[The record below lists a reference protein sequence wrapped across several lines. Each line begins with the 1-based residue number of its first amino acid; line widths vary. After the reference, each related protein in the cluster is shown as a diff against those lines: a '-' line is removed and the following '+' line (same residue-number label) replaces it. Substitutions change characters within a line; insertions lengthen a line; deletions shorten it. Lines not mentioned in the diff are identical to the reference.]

1 MSVRRLYDASL
12 MGALALLVL
21 LCMVDLAIC
30 SSNFTDQLALLSFK
44 SSIKNDPN
52 NVLSNWT
59 KETNFCGW
67 PGVLCSR
74 RRQRVTGLLLGDM
87 GLEGTISPHVGN
99 LSFLQLLDLS
109 NNSFYGHLTDE
120 IGHLRHLKTLYL
132 FLNMLEGNI
141 PLGLHHCQRL
151 EVISLAGNKFRGRIP
166 KELSTLPS
174 LSELALGQN
183 ELIGTIPPSFGNIS
197 SLQGFGLEEN
207 QIYGNFPTE
216 LAQLPNLN
224 LIYLALNYL
233 IGPIPPAIFNKSS
246 MVQIDLNGNAFS
258 GNIPTNNGLF
268 LPNLEV
274 LLLDHNQLTG
284 NIPSSLSNS
293 SNLTML
299 TLAVNLF
306 AGTVP
311 KHLGN
316 LKHLEVLHLFKNQ
329 LTNEPGSIELSFLT
343 DLTNCTSLVHL
354 LVGGNKLSGTLPNS
368 IGNFSNT
375 LQELDVSESQLIG
388 TIPKEIG
395 SLRNVN
401 VLGLANSNLNGNIP
415 STLGEIESLQRLYL
429 GGNNFHG
436 SIPNEICLLS
446 NLGELYADEN
456 KLSGSI
462 PSCIENL
469 KGLQVMKLSH
479 NKLTFIPSSL
489 WKIETLRDL
498 NLSFNSLGGSL
509 DPNIRPSKVL
519 EIVDL
524 SWNQISGSIPRVI
537 GSFQSLT
544 SLNLSRNSFS
554 GPIPNTMGNLITLDY
569 LDLSHNNLSGQIPK
583 SLEALSHIQY
593 MNFSC
598 NKLAGEI
605 PNEGPFMNL
614 TSQSFMENEALCG
627 NPILKVP
634 PCASNS
640 SKKSMI
646 KINLR
651 YILPVIAMMLIF
663 SIGVYIVKRNHG
675 NNVQSQNL
683 IDLYAT
689 TEHRTISYLEL
700 RRATNDLCEANLLG
714 VGSYGSVYKGVLS
727 DGTIVAVKVF
737 NLQLEGAFRSFD
749 VECKVLRTTRH
760 RNLVGVLTACSNPE
774 FRALVLQYMSNGS
787 LEMWLYSHNSFL
799 NLLQRIGIMID
810 VALALEYLHYGQLEP
825 VVHCDLK
832 PSNVLLDEDM
842 VAHVADFGI
851 AKILAENKTAIQTKT
866 LGTIGYIAPEY
877 GSDGRVSTYGDIY
890 SYGVMLLETF
900 TRKKPTDEMF
910 SAEINLRQW
919 VSASLPNKIMEIVDG
934 GLLRMQNDSDMVT
947 SKSILLAILELGLE
961 CTSDIPVER
970 SDIKKVLVKLNKFRK
985 QLLHMDKHSNGKRH

>member
-1 MSVRRLYDASL
+1 MSVRRLYNASL
-12 MGALALLVL
+12 MGALALLVH

-30 SSNFTDQLALLSFK
+30 SSNFTDQLALLNFK
-44 SSIKNDPN
+44 SSIKNYPN

-59 KETNFCGW
+59 KE
-67 PGVLCSR
+67 
-74 RRQRVTGLLLGDM
+74 
-87 GLEGTISPHVGN
+87 I
-99 LSFLQLLDLS
+99 LDIS

-120 IGHLRHLKTLYL
+120 IGHLRRLKTLYL
-132 FLNMLEGNI
+132 FLNMLEGKI
-141 PLGLHHCQRL
+141 PLSLHHCQRL
-151 EVISLAGNKFRGRIP
+151 EVISLAV
-166 KELSTLPS
+166 S
-174 LSELALGQN
+174 LLCGQN

-197 SLQGFGLEEN
+197 SLEGFGLDVN
-207 QIYGNFPTE
+207 HIYGNVPTK
-216 LAQLPNLN
+216 LAQLPNLKV
-224 LIYLALNYL
+224 IDLAFNYL
-233 IGPIPPAIFNKSS
+233 TGPIPPAIFKKSS
-246 MVQIDLNGNAFS
+246 MVQVVLTSNAFS
-258 GNIPTNNGLF
+258 GNLPTNNGIF

-274 LLLDHNQLTG
+274 LHLDANQLTG
-284 NIPSSLSNS
+284 NIPSSRCNS
-293 SNLTML
+293 SKLTKL
-299 TLAVNLF
+299 ILAANLF
-306 AGTVP
+306 TGPVP
-311 KHLGN
+311 KHLGD
-316 LKHLEVLHLFKNQ
+316 LKHLELLHLSQNQ

-343 DLTNCTSLVHL
+343 DLTNCTSLVE
-354 LVGGNKLSGTLPNS
+354 LVVGQNKLSGILPNS
-368 IGNFSNT
+368 IGNLSNS
-375 LQELDVSESQLIG
+375 LEILSVSRNPLIG

-395 SLRNVN
+395 SLRNVT
-401 VLGLANSNLNGNIP
+401 VLALAGNNLDGNIP
-415 STLGEIESLQRLYL
+415 STLGDIKSLQRLYL

-436 SIPNEICLLS
+436 SIPNEICLLT
-446 NLGELYADEN
+446 NLGELYAEEN

-469 KGLQVMKLSH
+469 RGLQVMKLSH

-489 WKIETLRDL
+489 WNLETLRDL
-498 NLSFNSLGGSL
+498 NLLFNSLGGSQ

-569 LDLSHNNLSGQIPK
+569 LDFSHNNLSGQIPK

-598 NKLAGEI
+598 NKLAREI

-614 TSQSFMENEALCG
+614 TSRSFMENEALCG
-627 NPILKVP
+627 YPILKVP

-651 YILPVIAMMLIF
+651 YILPIVALMLIF

-675 NNVQSQNL
+675 NNVQSENL

-689 TEHRTISYLEL
+689 TKHRMISYLEL
-700 RRATNDLCEANLLG
+700 RRATDDFCEANLLG
-714 VGSYGSVYKGVLS
+714 VGSYGSVYRGILS
-727 DGTIVAVKVF
+727 DGTIVAVKVL

-760 RNLVGVLTACSNPE
+760 RKLVGVITACSNLE
-774 FRALVLQYMSNGS
+774 LRALVLQYVSNGS
-787 LEMWLYSHNSFL
+787 LEMWLYSHNSCL

-825 VVHCDLK
+825 VVHYDLK

-842 VAHVADFGI
+842 VAHVARHCKNF
-851 AKILAENKTAIQTKT
+851 K
-866 LGTIGYIAPEY
+866 Y
-877 GSDGRVSTYGDIY
+877 GSEGRVTTNGDIY

-900 TRKKPTDEMF
+900 TRKKPTDKMF
-910 SAEINLRQW
+910 SAEINLRQ
-919 VSASLPNKIMEIVDG
+919 
-934 GLLRMQNDSDMVT
+934 
-947 SKSILLAILELGLE
+947 
-961 CTSDIPVER
+961 
-970 SDIKKVLVKLNKFRK
+970 
-985 QLLHMDKHSNGKRH
+985 

>member
-1 MSVRRLYDASL
+1 MSVRRVYNASL
-12 MGALALLVL
+12 MGALALLVH
-21 LCMVDLAIC
+21 LCMVHLAIC
-30 SSNFTDQLALLSFK
+30 SSNFTDQLALLCFK

-67 PGVLCSR
+67 TGVLCSR
-74 RRQRVTGLLLGDM
+74 RRQRVTSLHLHSM

-99 LSFLQLLDLS
+99 LSFLQLLNLG

-132 FLNMLEGNI
+132 FGNMLEGNI

-151 EVISLAGNKFRGRIP
+151 EMISLAFNKFSGRIP

-174 LSELALGQN
+174 LSFLALGHN
-183 ELIGTIPPSFGNIS
+183 DLIGTIPPSFGNIS
-197 SLQGFGLEEN
+197 SFEAFGLEAN
-207 QIYGNFPTE
+207 HIYGNIPTE
-216 LAQLPNLN
+216 FAQLPNLN
-224 LIYLALNYL
+224 IIDLEFNYL
-233 IGPIPPAIFNKSS
+233 TGPIPPAIFNKPS
-246 MVQIDLNGNAFS
+246 MVEIVLTSNAFS
-258 GNIPTNNGLF
+258 GNLPTNNGIF
-268 LPNLEV
+268 LPNIEF

-284 NIPSSLSNS
+284 NFPSSLFNS
-293 SNLTML
+293 SKLTML
-299 TLAVNLF
+299 LLAANLF
-306 AGTVP
+306 TGPVP

-316 LKHLEVLHLFKNQ
+316 LKHLERLHLSGNQ

-343 DLTNCTSLVHL
+343 DLTNCTSLVVLGVDH
-354 LVGGNKLSGTLPNS
+354 NKLRGTLPNS
-368 IGNFSNT
+368 IGNLSNS
-375 LQELDVSESQLIG
+375 LEILSAAASQLIG

-395 SLRNVN
+395 SLRNLT
-401 VLGLANSNLNGNIP
+401 VLSLANNNLNGNIP
-415 STLGEIESLQRLYL
+415 STLGEIKSLQRLYL
-429 GGNNFHG
+429 GNNKFHG

-446 NLGELYADEN
+446 NLGELYAELN

-469 KGLQVMKLSH
+469 GGLQVMYLTH

-489 WKIETLRDL
+489 WNLETLRYL

-509 DPNIRPSKVL
+509 DPNIRPSRAL

-544 SLNLSRNSFS
+544 SLNLSRNSFL
-554 GPIPNTMGNLITLDY
+554 GPIPNTMGNLITLDF

-614 TSQSFMENEALCG
+614 TSWSFMENEALCG
-627 NPILKVP
+627 NPILKVS
-634 PCASNS
+634 PCARNS

-646 KINLR
+646 KVNLR
-651 YILPVIAMMLIF
+651 YILPVIALMLIF

-683 IDLYAT
+683 KDLHAT
-689 TEHRTISYLEL
+689 TEHRMTSYLEL
-700 RRATNDLCEANLLG
+700 RRATNDFCEANLLG

-727 DGTIVAVKVF
+727 DGTIVAVKVL

-749 VECKVLRTTRH
+749 VECKVLRATRH
-760 RNLVGVLTACSNPE
+760 RNLVGVITTCSNPE
-774 FRALVLQYMSNGS
+774 LRALVLQYMSNGS
-787 LEMWLYSHNSFL
+787 LEMWLYSHNSCL

-832 PSNVLLDEDM
+832 SSNVLLDEDM

-851 AKILAENKTAIQTKT
+851 AKILAENKTAIQTWT

-877 GSDGRVSTYGDIY
+877 GSEGRVSTNGDIY

-910 SAEINLRQW
+910 SVEINLRQW

-934 GLLRMQNDSDMVT
+934 GLLRMENGSDMVT
-947 SKSILLAILELGLE
+947 SQSILLAILELGLQ
-961 CTSDIPVER
+961 CTSDIPMER
-970 SDIKKVLVKLNKFRK
+970 SDIKNVLVKLNKIRK
-985 QLLHMDKHSNGKRH
+985 QLLHIQSI

>member
-1 MSVRRLYDASL
+1 MSVRWLYNASL
-12 MGALALLVL
+12 MGALALLVH

-52 NVLSNWT
+52 NVTSNWT

-67 PGVLCSR
+67 AGVICSR
-74 RRQRVTGLLLGDM
+74 RRQRVTSLHLRNM

-99 LSFLQLLDLS
+99 LSFLQLLDLG

-120 IGHLRHLKTLYL
+120 IGHLHRLKTLYL

-151 EVISLAGNKFRGRIP
+151 EVISLAHNKFSGRIP

-174 LSELALGQN
+174 LSFLALG
-183 ELIGTIPPSFGNIS
+183 F
-197 SLQGFGLEEN
+197 
-207 QIYGNFPTE
+207 
-216 LAQLPNLN
+216 
-224 LIYLALNYL
+224 NYL
-233 IGPIPPAIFNKSS
+233 TGPIPPAIFNKSS
-246 MVQIDLNGNAFS
+246 MVKIILTANAFS
-258 GNIPTNNGLF
+258 GNLPTNNGLF

-274 LLLDHNQLTG
+274 LLLDLNQLTG
-284 NIPSSLSNS
+284 NIPSSLFNS
-293 SNLTML
+293 SKLTML
-299 TLAVNLF
+299 SLASNLF
-306 AGTVP
+306 TGPVP
-311 KHLGN
+311 KHLGH
-316 LKHLEVLHLFKNQ
+316 LKHVEVLQLFQNQ

-343 DLTNCTSLVHL
+343 DLTNCTSLVRL
-354 LVGGNKLSGTLPNS
+354 EVEENKLSGTLPNS
-368 IGNFSNT
+368 IGNLSNS
-375 LQELDVSESQLIG
+375 LEILSVSVNQLIG

-395 SLRNVN
+395 SLRNLN
-401 VLGLANSNLNGNIP
+401 VLDLANNNLNGNIP
-415 STLGEIESLQRLYL
+415 STLGEIKSLQRLYL

-446 NLGELYADEN
+446 NLGELYAEYN

-469 KGLQVMKLSH
+469 GGLQVMRLSH

-489 WKIETLRDL
+489 WNLENLRDM

-509 DPNIRPSKVL
+509 DPNIRPLKVL

-524 SWNQISGSIPRVI
+524 SWNQISESIPRVI

-569 LDLSHNNLSGQIPK
+569 LDLSHNNLSGQIPT

-614 TSQSFMENEALCG
+614 TSRSFMENEALCG
-627 NPILKVP
+627 NSILKVP

-651 YILPVIAMMLIF
+651 YILPVIALMLIF

-689 TEHRTISYLEL
+689 TEHRMISYLEL
-700 RRATNDLCEANLLG
+700 QRATDDFCEANLLG

-727 DGTIVAVKVF
+727 NGTIVAVKVF

-749 VECKVLRTTRH
+749 LECKVLRTTRH
-760 RNLVGVLTACSNPE
+760 RNLVGVITACSNPKL
-774 FRALVLQYMSNGS
+774 RALVLQYMSNGS
-787 LEMWLYSHNSFL
+787 LEMWLYSHNSCL

-810 VALALEYLHYGQLEP
+810 VALALEYLHYDQLEP

-851 AKILAENKTAIQTKT
+851 AKILAENKTAIQTRT

-877 GSDGRVSTYGDIY
+877 GSEGQVSTSGDIY
-890 SYGVMLLETF
+890 SYGMMLLETF
-900 TRKKPTDEMF
+900 TKKKPTNQMF

-919 VSASLPNKIMEIVDG
+919 VSTSLPNKIMEIVDG
-934 GLLRMQNDSDMVT
+934 GLLRMQNGSDM
-947 SKSILLAILELGLE
+947 LGLE
-961 CTSDIPVER
+961 CTGDIPVER
-970 SDIKKVLVKLNKFRK
+970 SDIKKVPGKLNKIRK
-985 QLLHMDKHSNGKRH
+985 QLLHIQISAGNDMEFNRNMENGVTINIYLFAMAYNGFRSNSNI

>member
-1 MSVRRLYDASL
+1 MSVRRPYDASL

-67 PGVLCSR
+67 AGVLCSR

-99 LSFLQLLDLS
+99 LFFLQLLDLS

-132 FLNMLEGNI
+132 FLNTIERNI

-166 KELSTLPS
+166 KELSSLPS

-197 SLQGFGLEEN
+197 SLEGFGLEEN

-258 GNIPTNNGLF
+258 GNLPTNNGLF

-299 TLAVNLF
+299 TLAVNL
-306 AGTVP
+306 
-311 KHLGN
+311 
-316 LKHLEVLHLFKNQ
+316 
-329 LTNEPGSIELSFLT
+329 
-343 DLTNCTSLVHL
+343 
-354 LVGGNKLSGTLPNS
+354 
-368 IGNFSNT
+368 
-375 LQELDVSESQLIG
+375 
-388 TIPKEIG
+388 
-395 SLRNVN
+395 NVN

-469 KGLQVMKLSH
+469 
-479 NKLTFIPSSL
+479 
-489 WKIETLRDL
+489 R
-498 NLSFNSLGGSL
+498 GGSL

-583 SLEALSHIQY
+583 SLEALSHTQY

-627 NPILKVP
+627 NPLLKVP

-651 YILPVIAMMLIF
+651 YILPLIAVMLIF

-689 TEHRTISYLEL
+689 MEHRTISYLEL

-727 DGTIVAVKVF
+727 DGTIVVVKVL

-749 VECKVLRTTRH
+749 VECKVLKTTRH
-760 RNLVGVLTACSNPE
+760 RNLVGVITACSNPE

-787 LEMWLYSHNSFL
+787 LEMWLYSHNSCL

-825 VVHCDLK
+825 VVHFDLK

-851 AKILAENKTAIQTKT
+851 AKILAENKTTIQTRT

-877 GSDGRVSTYGDIY
+877 GSEGRVSTNGDIY

-900 TRKKPTDEMF
+900 TKKKPTDEMF

-919 VSASLPNKIMEIVDG
+919 VSASLPNKIMEIVNG

-970 SDIKKVLVKLNKFRK
+970 SDIKKVLVKLNKIRK
-985 QLLHMDKHSNGKRH
+985 QLLHMDKHSKGKRH

>member
-1 MSVRRLYDASL
+1 MSVRRLYNASL
-12 MGALALLVL
+12 MGALALLVH

-67 PGVLCSR
+67 AGVLCSR
-74 RRQRVTGLLLGDM
+74 RRQRVTSLKLRNM
-87 GLEGTISPHVGN
+87 GLEGTISPHV
-99 LSFLQLLDLS
+99 
-109 NNSFYGHLTDE
+109 
-120 IGHLRHLKTLYL
+120 
-132 FLNMLEGNI
+132 EGNI

-151 EVISLAGNKFRGRIP
+151 EVISLTGNKFSGRVP

-174 LSELALGQN
+174 LRALSLGLN
-183 ELIGTIPPSFGNIS
+183 ELTGTIPPSFGNIS
-197 SLQGFGLEEN
+197 SLEGFGLEMN
-207 QIYGNFPTE
+207 HIYGNIPTE
-216 LAQLPNLN
+216 LAQLPNLK
-224 LIYLALNYL
+224 LIYLLLNYL
-233 IGPIPPAIFNKSS
+233 TGPIPPAIFNKSS
-246 MVQIDLNGNAFS
+246 MVKINLNFNAFS
-258 GNIPTNNGLF
+258 GNLPTNNGLF
-268 LPNLEV
+268 LPNLEF
-274 LLLDHNQLTG
+274 LFLDHTQLTG

-293 SNLTML
+293 SKLTKL
-299 TLAVNLF
+299 TLAANLF
-306 AGTVP
+306 TGPVP

-316 LKHLEVLHLFKNQ
+316 LKHLERLSLFQNQ

-343 DLTNCTSLVHL
+343 DLTNCTSLVEL
-354 LVGGNKLSGTLPNS
+354 SVQQNKLSGTLPNS
-368 IGNFSNT
+368 IGNLSNS
-375 LQELDVSESQLIG
+375 LQELDVSEIQLIG

-395 SLRNVN
+395 SLRNLN
-401 VLGLANSNLNGNIP
+401 VLALANNNLNGNIP
-415 STLGEIESLQRLYL
+415 STLGEIKNLQRLYL

-446 NLGELYADEN
+446 NLGELYAEEN

-469 KGLQVMKLSH
+469 RGLQVMKLSH

-489 WKIETLRDL
+489 WNLETLRDL

-519 EIVDL
+519 EMVDL

-614 TSQSFMENEALCG
+614 TSRSFMENEALCG

-651 YILPVIAMMLIF
+651 YILPAIALMLIF

-675 NNVQSQNL
+675 NNAQSQNL

-689 TEHRTISYLEL
+689 MDRRMISYLEL
-700 RRATNDLCEANLLG
+700 VRATDDFCEANLLG

-727 DGTIVAVKVF
+727 DGTIVAVKVL
-737 NLQLEGAFRSFD
+737 NLQLEGAFKSFD

-760 RNLVGVLTACSNPE
+760 RNLVGVITTCSNPE
-774 FRALVLQYMSNGS
+774 LRALVLQYMSNGS
-787 LEMWLYSHNSFL
+787 LEMWLYSHNSCL
-799 NLLQRIGIMID
+799 NLRQRIDIMID

-825 VVHCDLK
+825 VVHCDVK

-851 AKILAENKTAIQTKT
+851 AKILAENKTAIQTRT

-877 GSDGRVSTYGDIY
+877 GSEGRVSTSGDIY
-890 SYGVMLLETF
+890 SYGMMLLETF
-900 TRKKPTDEMF
+900 TRKKPTDQMF
-910 SAEINLRQW
+910 SAAINLRQW
-919 VSASLPNKIMEIVDG
+919 VSTSLPNKIMEIVDG
-934 GLLRMQNDSDMVT
+934 GLLRMQNGSDMVA
-947 SKSILLAILELGLE
+947 SQSILLAILELGLE
-961 CTSDIPVER
+961 CTSELPVER
-970 SDIKKVLVKLNKFRK
+970 SDIKKVLGELNKIKK
-985 QLLHMDKHSNGKRH
+985 QFLQIQSI

>member
-1 MSVRRLYDASL
+1 MSVRRLYNASL
-12 MGALALLVL
+12 MGALALLVH

-59 KETNFCGW
+59 KENNFCGW
-67 PGVLCSR
+67 AGVLCSR
-74 RRQRVTGLLLGDM
+74 RRQRVTSLKLRNM

-120 IGHLRHLKTLYL
+120 ISHLRRLKTLNL
-132 FLNMLEGNI
+132 SLNMLEGNI

-151 EVISLAGNKFRGRIP
+151 EVISLASNKFSGRIP

-174 LSELALGQN
+174 LRALALGLN

-197 SLQGFGLEEN
+197 SLEGFGLEVN
-207 QIYGNFPTE
+207 HIYGNIPTE
-216 LAQLPNLN
+216 LAQLPNLK
-224 LIYLALNYL
+224 LIDFGFNYL
-233 IGPIPPAIFNKSS
+233 TGPIAPAIFNKSS
-246 MVQIDLNGNAFS
+246 MVEIDLNVNFFS
-258 GNIPTNNGLF
+258 GNLPTNNGLF
-268 LPNLEV
+268 LPNLEF
-274 LLLDHNQLTG
+274 LLLDYNQLTG

-293 SNLTML
+293 SKLTML
-299 TLAVNLF
+299 ILAANLF
-306 AGTVP
+306 TGPVP

-316 LKHLEVLHLFKNQ
+316 LKHLERLYLLQNQ
-329 LTNEPGSIELSFLT
+329 LTNEPGSIELSFLA
-343 DLTNCTSLVHL
+343 DLTNCTSLVVLEVHQ
-354 LVGGNKLSGTLPNS
+354 NKLSGTLPNS
-368 IGNFSNT
+368 IGNLSNS
-375 LQELDVSESQLIG
+375 LEILSVAENQLIG
-388 TIPKEIG
+388 TIPEEIG
-395 SLRNVN
+395 SLRNLTALSLSVN
-401 VLGLANSNLNGNIP
+401 NLNGNIP
-415 STLGEIESLQRLYL
+415 STLGGVKSLQRLYL

-446 NLGELYADEN
+446 NLGELGAEDN

-469 KGLQVMKLSH
+469 RGLQLMDLTH

-489 WKIETLRDL
+489 WNLETLRYL

-509 DPNIRPSKVL
+509 DPNIRPSRVL

-524 SWNQISGSIPRVI
+524 SWNQISGSIPRVV

-544 SLNLSRNSFS
+544 SLNLSRNSFL
-554 GPIPNTMGNLITLDY
+554 GPIPNTMGNLITLDF

-593 MNFSC
+593 MNFSY
-598 NKLAGEI
+598 NKLVGEI

-614 TSQSFMENEALCG
+614 TSRSFMENEALCG

-651 YILPVIAMMLIF
+651 YILPVIALMLIF

-689 TEHRTISYLEL
+689 EHRMISYLEL
-700 RRATNDLCEANLLG
+700 RRAADDFCEANLLG

-727 DGTIVAVKVF
+727 DGTIVAIKVL
-737 NLQLEGAFRSFD
+737 NLQLEGAFKSFD

-760 RNLVGVLTACSNPE
+760 RNLVGVITTCSNPE
-774 FRALVLQYMSNGS
+774 LRALVLQYMSNGS
-787 LEMWLYSHNSFL
+787 LEMWLYSHNSCL
-799 NLLQRIGIMID
+799 NLRQRIDIMID

-851 AKILAENKTAIQTKT
+851 AKILAENKTTIQTRI

-877 GSDGRVSTYGDIY
+877 GSEGQVSTSGDIY
-890 SYGVMLLETF
+890 SYGMMLLETF
-900 TRKKPTDEMF
+900 TRKKPTDQMF

-919 VSASLPNKIMEIVDG
+919 VSTSLPNKIMKIVDG
-934 GLLRMQNDSDMVT
+934 GLLRMQNGSDMVA
-947 SKSILLAILELGLE
+947 SQSILLAILELGLE

-970 SDIKKVLVKLNKFRK
+970 SDIKKVLGKLNKIRK
-985 QLLHMDKHSNGKRH
+985 KLVHIQSI

>member
-1 MSVRRLYDASL
+1 MSARRLYNATL
-12 MGALALLVL
+12 MGALALLVH

-67 PGVLCSR
+67 AGVLCSR
-74 RRQRVTGLLLGDM
+74 RRQRVTSLKLRNM

-109 NNSFYGHLTDE
+109 NNSFYGHLTNE
-120 IGHLRHLKTLYL
+120 IGHLRRLKTLYL
-132 FLNMLEGNI
+132 FRNMLEGNI

-151 EVISLAGNKFRGRIP
+151 EVISLAGNKFSGRIP
-166 KELSTLPS
+166 KELSTMPS
-174 LSELALGQN
+174 LRFLALGRN
-183 ELIGTIPPSFGNIS
+183 KLIGTIPPSFGNIS
-197 SLQGFGLEEN
+197 SLEVLGLEMN
-207 QIYGNFPTE
+207 HIYGNVPTE

-224 LIYLALNYL
+224 LI
-233 IGPIPPAIFNKSS
+233 
-246 MVQIDLNGNAFS
+246 D
-258 GNIPTNNGLF
+258 
-268 LPNLEV
+268 
-274 LLLDHNQLTG
+274 
-284 NIPSSLSNS
+284 
-293 SNLTML
+293 
-299 TLAVNLF
+299 LAVNYLTGANLF
-306 AGTVP
+306 TGPVP
-311 KHLGN
+311 RHLGD
-316 LKHLEVLHLFKNQ
+316 LKHLEHLVLTRNQ

-343 DLTNCTSLVHL
+343 DLTNCTSLVVL
-354 LVGGNKLSGTLPNS
+354 SMKQNKLSGTLPNS
-368 IGNFSNT
+368 VGNLSNS
-375 LQELDVSESQLIG
+375 LKMLSVSENQLIG

-395 SLRNVN
+395 SLRN
-401 VLGLANSNLNGNIP
+401 LTLLSLAANNLNGNIP
-415 STLGEIESLQRLYL
+415 STLGEIKSLQRLYL

-446 NLGELYADEN
+446 NLGELYAEQN

-469 KGLQVMKLSH
+469 RGLQVMKLCQ

-489 WKIETLRDL
+489 WNLETLRLL

-509 DPNIRPSKVL
+509 DPNIRPSRVL
-519 EIVDL
+519 EIMDL
-524 SWNQISGSIPRVI
+524 SWNQISGSISRVI

-554 GPIPNTMGNLITLDY
+554 GPIPNTMGNLITLDF

-598 NKLAGEI
+598 NKLVGEI

-614 TSQSFMENEALCG
+614 TSRSFMENEALCG

-640 SKKSMI
+640 SEKSMI

-651 YILPVIAMMLIF
+651 YILPIIVLMLIF

-689 TEHRTISYLEL
+689 TEHIMISYLEL
-700 RRATNDLCEANLLG
+700 QRATDGFCEANLLG
-714 VGSYGSVYKGVLS
+714 VGSYGSVYKGALS
-727 DGTIVAVKVF
+727 DGTIVAVKVL

-760 RNLVGVLTACSNPE
+760 RNLVGVITTCSNPE
-774 FRALVLQYMSNGS
+774 LRALVLQYMSNGS
-787 LEMWLYSHNSFL
+787 LEMWLYSQNSCL

-851 AKILAENKTAIQTKT
+851 AKILAENKTATQTRT

-877 GSDGRVSTYGDIY
+877 GSEGRVSTNGDIY

-919 VSASLPNKIMEIVDG
+919 VSTSLPNKIMEIVDD
-934 GLLRMQNDSDMVT
+934 GLLRMQNGSDVVT
-947 SKSILLAILELGLE
+947 SESILLAILELGLE
-961 CTSDIPVER
+961 CTSDIPTER
-970 SDIKKVLVKLNKFRK
+970 SDIKKEVGVQRVRLENLITTVHFEINKS
-985 QLLHMDKHSNGKRH
+985 QLFNYL

>member
-1 MSVRRLYDASL
+1 MSVKRLYNASL
-12 MGALALLVL
+12 MGALALLVH

-52 NVLSNWT
+52 NVLINWT

-67 PGVLCSR
+67 AGVLCGR
-74 RRQRVTGLLLGDM
+74 RRQRVTSLKLRNM

-99 LSFLQLLDLS
+99 LSFLQLLDLM

-120 IGHLRHLKTLYL
+120 IGHLRRLKILSLSY
-132 FLNMLEGNI
+132 NMLEGNI
-141 PLGLHHCQRL
+141 PLALHHCQRL
-151 EVISLAGNKFRGRIP
+151 EVISLPGNKFSGRIP

-174 LSELALGQN
+174 LRFLALGGN

-197 SLQGFGLEEN
+197 SLEAFALEVN
-207 QIYGNFPTE
+207 HIYGNVPTE
-216 LAQLPNLN
+216 LAQLPNLKK
-224 LIYLALNYL
+224 IYLLFNYL
-233 IGPIPPAIFNKSS
+233 TGPIPPAIFNKSS
-246 MVQIDLNGNAFS
+246 MVIINLNLNAFS
-258 GNIPTNNGLF
+258 GNLPTNNGLF
-268 LPNLEV
+268 LPNLES
-274 LLLDHNQLTG
+274 LYLNNNQLTG
-284 NIPSSLSNS
+284 NIPSFLSNS
-293 SNLTML
+293 SKLTQL
-299 TLAVNLF
+299 TLSANLF
-306 AGTVP
+306 TGPVP
-311 KHLGN
+311 RHLGN
-316 LKHLEVLHLFKNQ
+316 LKHLERLHLFQNQ

-343 DLTNCTSLVHL
+343 DLTNCTSLVQL
-354 LVGGNKLSGTLPNS
+354 AVKGNKLSGTLPNS
-368 IGNFSNT
+368 IGNLSNS
-375 LQELDVSESQLIG
+375 LEILSVSANQLIG

-395 SLRNVN
+395 SLRNLN
-401 VLGLANSNLNGNIP
+401 LLGLADNNLNGNIP
-415 STLGEIESLQRLYL
+415 STLGEIKSLQRLYL

-446 NLGELYADEN
+446 NLGELYAEEN

-469 KGLQVMKLSH
+469 RGLQVMKLSH
-479 NKLTFIPSSL
+479 NKLTFIPSNL
-489 WKIETLRDL
+489 WNLETLRLL

-509 DPNIRPSKVL
+509 DPNIRPSRVL
-519 EIVDL
+519 EIMDL

-554 GPIPNTMGNLITLDY
+554 GPIPNTMGNLITLDF
-569 LDLSHNNLSGQIPK
+569 LDLSHDNLSGQIPK
-583 SLEALSHIQY
+583 SLEALSHTQY

-605 PNEGPFMNL
+605 PNEGSFMNL
-614 TSQSFMENEALCG
+614 TSLSFMENEALCG

-640 SKKSMI
+640 SKKSI

-651 YILPVIAMMLIF
+651 YILPVIALMLIF
-663 SIGVYIVKRNHG
+663 SIGMYIVKRNHA
-675 NNVQSQNL
+675 NNAQSQNL

-689 TEHRTISYLEL
+689 TEHRMISYLEL
-700 RRATNDLCEANLLG
+700 LRATDDFCEANLLG

-727 DGTIVAVKVF
+727 DGTIVAVKVL
-737 NLQLEGAFRSFD
+737 NLQLEGVFRSFD

-760 RNLVGVLTACSNPE
+760 RNLVGVITACTNPQL
-774 FRALVLQYMSNGS
+774 RALVLQYMSNGS
-787 LEMWLYSHNSFL
+787 LEMWLYSHNSCL

-851 AKILAENKTAIQTKT
+851 AKILVENKTAIQTRT

-877 GSDGRVSTYGDIY
+877 GSEGRVSTNGDIY
-890 SYGVMLLETF
+890 SFGVMLLETF

-947 SKSILLAILELGLE
+947 SQSILAILELGLE
-961 CTSDIPVER
+961 CTSDIPMER
-970 SDIKKVLVKLNKFRK
+970 SDIKKILVKLNKIRK
-985 QLLHMDKHSNGKRH
+985 QLLHIQSI

>member
-1 MSVRRLYDASL
+1 MSARRLYNATL
-12 MGALALLVL
+12 MGALALLVH

-67 PGVLCSR
+67 AGVLCSR
-74 RRQRVTGLLLGDM
+74 RRQRVTSLKLRNM

-109 NNSFYGHLTDE
+109 NNSFYGHLTNE
-120 IGHLRHLKTLYL
+120 IGHLRRLKTLYL
-132 FLNMLEGNI
+132 FRNMLEGNI
-141 PLGLHHCQRL
+141 PLGLQHCQRL
-151 EVISLAGNKFRGRIP
+151 EVISLAGNKFSGRIP
-166 KELSTLPS
+166 KELSTMPS
-174 LSELALGQN
+174 LRFLALGRN
-183 ELIGTIPPSFGNIS
+183 KLIGTIPPSFGNIS
-197 SLQGFGLEEN
+197 SLEVLGLEMN
-207 QIYGNFPTE
+207 HIYGNVPTE

-224 LIYLALNYL
+224 LIDLAVNYL
-233 IGPIPPAIFNKSS
+233 TGPIPPAIFNKTS
-246 MVQIDLNGNAFS
+246 MVQIGLNFNAFP
-258 GNIPTNNGLF
+258 GNLPTNNGIF
-268 LPNLEV
+268 LPNLEF
-274 LLLDHNQLTG
+274 LFLDHNQLTG

-293 SNLTML
+293 SK
-299 TLAVNLF
+299 LAVLFLGANLF
-306 AGTVP
+306 TGPVP
-311 KHLGN
+311 RHLGD
-316 LKHLEVLHLFKNQ
+316 LKHLEHLVLTRNQ

-343 DLTNCTSLVHL
+343 DLTNCTSLVVL
-354 LVGGNKLSGTLPNS
+354 SMKQNKLSGTLPNS
-368 IGNFSNT
+368 VGNLSNS
-375 LQELDVSESQLIG
+375 LKMLSVSENQLIG

-395 SLRNVN
+395 SLRN
-401 VLGLANSNLNGNIP
+401 LTLLSLAANNLNGNIP
-415 STLGEIESLQRLYL
+415 STLGEIKSLQRLYL

-446 NLGELYADEN
+446 NLGELYAEQN

-469 KGLQVMKLSH
+469 RGLQVMKLCQ

-489 WKIETLRDL
+489 WNLETLRLL

-509 DPNIRPSKVL
+509 DPNIRPSRVL
-519 EIVDL
+519 EIMDL
-524 SWNQISGSIPRVI
+524 SWNQILGSISRVI

-554 GPIPNTMGNLITLDY
+554 GPIPNTMGNLITLDF

-598 NKLAGEI
+598 NKLSGEI
-605 PNEGPFMNL
+605 PNEGPFMKL
-614 TSQSFMENEALCG
+614 TSRSFMENEALCG

-640 SKKSMI
+640 YEKSMI

-651 YILPVIAMMLIF
+651 YILPIIVLMLIF

-689 TEHRTISYLEL
+689 TEHIMISYLEL
-700 RRATNDLCEANLLG
+700 QRATDGFCEANLLG
-714 VGSYGSVYKGVLS
+714 VGSYGSVYKGALS
-727 DGTIVAVKVF
+727 DGTIVAVKVL

-760 RNLVGVLTACSNPE
+760 RNLVGVITTCSNPE
-774 FRALVLQYMSNGS
+774 LRALVLQYMSNGS
-787 LEMWLYSHNSFL
+787 LEMWLYSQNSCL

-851 AKILAENKTAIQTKT
+851 AKILAENKTATQTRT

-877 GSDGRVSTYGDIY
+877 GSEGPVSTNGDIY

-919 VSASLPNKIMEIVDG
+919 VSTSLPNKIMEIVDG
-934 GLLRMQNDSDMVT
+934 GLLRMQNGSDVVT
-947 SKSILLAILELGLE
+947 SQSILLAILELGLE
-961 CTSDIPVER
+961 CTSDIPAER
-970 SDIKKVLVKLNKFRK
+970 SDIKKVLVKLNKIRK
-985 QLLHMDKHSNGKRH
+985 QLLHIQSI

>member
-1 MSVRRLYDASL
+1 MSLSLSLMSVRRLYNASL
-12 MGALALLVL
+12 MGALALVVH
-21 LCMVDLAIC
+21 LCMVNLAIC
-30 SSNFTDQLALLSFK
+30 SSNFADQLALLSFK
-44 SSIKNDPN
+44 SSIKHDPN

-67 PGVLCSR
+67 TGVLCSR
-74 RRQRVTGLLLGDM
+74 RRQRVTGLLLGNTS
-87 GLEGTISPHVGN
+87 LEGTISPHVGN
-99 LSFLQLLDLS
+99 LSFLQQLDLS

-120 IGHLRHLKTLYL
+120 IGNLRRLKTLLL

-151 EVISLAGNKFRGRIP
+151 EVISLAVNKFSGRIP

-174 LSELALGQN
+174 LSFLALGRN
-183 ELIGTIPPSFGNIS
+183 ELIGTIPPSFGNTS
-197 SLQGFGLEEN
+197 SLEAFGLEKN
-207 QIYGNFPTE
+207 HIYGNIPTE
-216 LAQLPNLN
+216 LAQLPNLRLMD
-224 LIYLALNYL
+224 LIFNYL
-233 IGPIPPAIFNKSS
+233 TGPIPPAIFNKSS
-246 MVQIDLNGNAFS
+246 MVEIDLNFNALS
-258 GNIPTNNGLF
+258 GNLPTNNGLF

-284 NIPSSLSNS
+284 NIPSSLYNS
-293 SNLTML
+293 SKLTML
-299 TLAVNLF
+299 ILSANLF
-306 AGTVP
+306 TGPVP

-316 LKHLEVLHLFKNQ
+316 LKHLQLLYLFRNQ
-329 LTNEPGSIELSFLT
+329 LTNEPGSTELSFLT
-343 DLTNCTSLVHL
+343 DLINCTSMVEL
-354 LVGGNKLSGTLPNS
+354 LVARNKLSGTLPSS
-368 IGNFSNT
+368 IGNLSNS
-375 LQELDVSESQLIG
+375 LQELDISENQLIG

-395 SLRNVN
+395 SLRN
-401 VLGLANSNLNGNIP
+401 LTSLALAYNNLNGNIP
-415 STLGEIESLQRLYL
+415 SNLGEIKSLQRLYL

-462 PSCIENL
+462 PSCMENL
-469 KGLQVMKLSH
+469 RGLQVMKLSR
-479 NKLTFIPSSL
+479 NKLTFTPLSL
-489 WKIETLRDL
+489 WNLETLRYL

-509 DPNIRPSKVL
+509 DPNIRPSRVM
-519 EIVDL
+519 EIMDL

-544 SLNLSRNSFS
+544 SLNLSRNSFL
-554 GPIPNTMGNLITLDY
+554 GPIPNTMGNLITLDF

-583 SLEALSHIQY
+583 SLEALSHVQY

-634 PCASNS
+634 PCASNN

-651 YILPVIAMMLIF
+651 YILPAIASMLIF
-663 SIGVYIVKRNHG
+663 SIGVYIVTRNHG

-683 IDLYAT
+683 IDLYAA
-689 TEHRTISYLEL
+689 TEHRMISYLEL
-700 RRATNDLCEANLLG
+700 LRATDDFCEANLLG
-714 VGSYGSVYKGVLS
+714 VGSYGSVYKGVLL
-727 DGTIVAVKVF
+727 DGTNVAIKVL

-760 RNLVGVLTACSNPE
+760 RNLVGVITTCSNPE
-774 FRALVLQYMSNGS
+774 LRALVLQYMSNGN
-787 LEMWLYSHNSFL
+787 LEMWLYSHNSCL
-799 NLLQRIGIMID
+799 NLLQRIDIMID

-851 AKILAENKTAIQTKT
+851 AKILAENKTATQTKT
-866 LGTIGYIAPEY
+866 LGTIGYIAP
-877 GSDGRVSTYGDIY
+877 
-890 SYGVMLLETF
+890 
-900 TRKKPTDEMF
+900 
-910 SAEINLRQW
+910 A
-919 VSASLPNKIMEIVDG
+919 
-934 GLLRMQNDSDMVT
+934 
-947 SKSILLAILELGLE
+947 
-961 CTSDIPVER
+961 
-970 SDIKKVLVKLNKFRK
+970 
-985 QLLHMDKHSNGKRH
+985 

>member
-1 MSVRRLYDASL
+1 MSVRRLYNASL
-12 MGALALLVL
+12 MGALALLVH

-52 NVLSNWT
+52 NVLRNWT

-67 PGVLCSR
+67 AGVLCSR
-74 RRQRVTGLLLGDM
+74 RRQRVTGLLLRNM

-120 IGHLRHLKTLYL
+120 IGHLRRLKTLYL
-132 FLNMLEGNI
+132 FRNMLEGNI

-151 EVISLAGNKFRGRIP
+151 EVISLAGNKFSGRIP

-174 LSELALGQN
+174 LHHLYFGQN
-183 ELIGTIPPSFGNIS
+183 KLTDTIPPSFCNTS
-197 SLQGFGLEEN
+197 NLELLGLEMN
-207 QIYGNFPTE
+207 HIYGNIPTQ
-216 LAQLPNLN
+216 LAQLPNLKFIN
-224 LIYLALNYL
+224 LGFNYL
-233 IGPIPPAIFNKSS
+233 TGSIPPAIFNKSS
-246 MVQIDLNGNAFS
+246 MVKIVLTSNAFS
-258 GNIPTNNGLF
+258 GNLPTNNGIF
-268 LPNLEV
+268 LPNLEL
-274 LLLDHNQLTG
+274 LLLDDNQLTG
-284 NIPSSLSNS
+284 NIPSSLCNS
-293 SNLTML
+293 SKLTML
-299 TLAVNLF
+299 ILAANLF
-306 AGTVP
+306 TGPVP

-316 LKHLEVLHLFKNQ
+316 LKHLELLHLFQNQ

-343 DLTNCTSLVHL
+343 DLTNCTSLEEL
-354 LVGGNKLSGTLPNS
+354 GVGQNKLSGTLPNS
-368 IGNFSNT
+368 IGNLSNS
-375 LQELDVSESQLIG
+375 LRKLSVSENQLIG

-395 SLRNVN
+395 SLRYVN
-401 VLGLANSNLNGNIP
+401 VLAMANDNLNGNIP
-415 STLGEIESLQRLYL
+415 STLGEIESLQRLYV

-436 SIPNEICLLS
+436 SIPNEICLLR
-446 NLGELYADEN
+446 NLGELYAEQN

-469 KGLQVMKLSH
+469 RGLQVMKLSH

-489 WKIETLRDL
+489 WNLETLRYL

-509 DPNIRPSKVL
+509 DPNIRPSRVM

-554 GPIPNTMGNLITLDY
+554 EPIPNTMGNLITLDY

-605 PNEGPFMNL
+605 PKEGPFMNL

-651 YILPVIAMMLIF
+651 YILPVIALMLIF
-663 SIGVYIVKRNHG
+663 SIGVYIVKRNHA

-683 IDLYAT
+683 KDLYAT
-689 TEHRTISYLEL
+689 TEHRMISYLEL
-700 RRATNDLCEANLLG
+700 RRATNDFCDANLLG

-727 DGTIVAVKVF
+727 DGTIVAVKVL

-760 RNLVGVLTACSNPE
+760 RNLVGVITACSNPE
-774 FRALVLQYMSNGS
+774 LRALVLQYMSNGS
-787 LEMWLYSHNSFL
+787 LEMWLYSHNSCL

-810 VALALEYLHYGQLEP
+810 VALALEYLHHGQLEP

-851 AKILAENKTAIQTKT
+851 AKILAENKTAIQTRT

-877 GSDGRVSTYGDIY
+877 GSEGRVSTNGDIY

-910 SAEINLRQW
+910 SVEINLRQW
-919 VSASLPNKIMEIVDG
+919 SWV
-934 GLLRMQNDSDMVT
+934 
-947 SKSILLAILELGLE
+947 
-961 CTSDIPVER
+961 
-970 SDIKKVLVKLNKFRK
+970 
-985 QLLHMDKHSNGKRH
+985 

>member
-1 MSVRRLYDASL
+1 MSVRRLYNASL
-12 MGALALLVL
+12 MGALALLVH

-67 PGVLCSR
+67 AGVLCSR
-74 RRQRVTGLLLGDM
+74 HRQRVTSLHLRNM
-87 GLEGTISPHVGN
+87 GLGGTISPHVGN
-99 LSFLQLLDLS
+99 LSFLQLLDLR
-109 NNSFYGHLTDE
+109 NNSFFGHLTDE

-132 FLNMLEGNI
+132 FHNMLEGNI

-151 EVISLAGNKFRGRIP
+151 EVISLEGNKFSGRIP
-166 KELSTLPS
+166 KELNTLPS
-174 LSELALGQN
+174 LRILALGQN
-183 ELIGTIPPSFGNIS
+183 ELVGTIPPSFGNIS
-197 SLQGFGLEEN
+197 SLEEFGLN
-207 QIYGNFPTE
+207 ANHIYGNVPTG
-216 LAQLPNLN
+216 LAQLPNLKIIN
-224 LIYLALNYL
+224 LVFNYL
-233 IGPIPPAIFNKSS
+233 TGPIPPTIFNKSS
-246 MVQIDLNGNAFS
+246 TAEIDLTSNAFS
-258 GNIPTNNGLF
+258 GNLPTNNGIF
-268 LPNLEV
+268 LPNLE
-274 LLLDHNQLTG
+274 LLFLDHNQLTG
-284 NIPSSLSNS
+284 NFPSSLFNS
-293 SNLTML
+293 SKLTML
-299 TLAVNLF
+299 FLDANLF
-306 AGTVP
+306 TGPVP

-316 LKHLEVLHLFKNQ
+316 LKHLERLNLCQNQ
-329 LTNEPGSIELSFLT
+329 LTNKPGSIELSFLT
-343 DLTNCTSLVHL
+343 DLTNCTSLVEL
-354 LVGGNKLSGTLPNS
+354 WVGQNKLSGTLPNY
-368 IGNFSNT
+368 IGNLSNS
-375 LQELDVSESQLIG
+375 LEILSVSENQLIG

-395 SLRNVN
+395 SLRNLTILSLSTN
-401 VLGLANSNLNGNIP
+401 NLNGNIP
-415 STLGEIESLQRLYL
+415 STLGEIESLQRLYRYL

-446 NLGELYADEN
+446 NLGELYAEQN
-456 KLSGSI
+456 ELSGSI

-469 KGLQVMKLSH
+469 RGLQEMDLTH

-489 WKIETLRDL
+489 WNLETLRYL

-509 DPNIRPSKVL
+509 DPNIRPSRVL
-519 EIVDL
+519 EIMDL

-537 GSFQSLT
+537 GTFQSLT
-544 SLNLSRNSFS
+544 SLNLSRNSFL
-554 GPIPNTMGNLITLDY
+554 GPIPNTMGNLITLDF

-598 NKLAGEI
+598 NKLTGEI

-614 TSQSFMENEALCG
+614 TSWSFVENEALCG
-627 NPILKVP
+627 NPILKVS
-634 PCASNS
+634 PCASNG

-651 YILPVIAMMLIF
+651 YILPIIALMLIF

-689 TEHRTISYLEL
+689 TEHRMISYLEL
-700 RRATNDLCEANLLG
+700 LRATNDFCEANLLG

-727 DGTIVAVKVF
+727 DGTIVAVKVL

-760 RNLVGVLTACSNPE
+760 RNLVGVITTCSNPKL
-774 FRALVLQYMSNGS
+774 RALVLQYMSNGS
-787 LEMWLYSHNSFL
+787 LEMWLYSHNSCL
-799 NLLQRIGIMID
+799 NLLQRIDIMVD

-851 AKILAENKTAIQTKT
+851 AKILAKNKTAIQTKT

-877 GSDGRVSTYGDIY
+877 GSEGRVSTSGDIY
-890 SYGVMLLETF
+890 SYGMMLLETF
-900 TRKKPTDEMF
+900 TRKKPTNEMF

-919 VSASLPNKIMEIVDG
+919 VSTSLPNKIMEIVDG
-934 GLLRMQNDSDMVT
+934 GLLRMQTRSDMVA
-947 SKSILLAILELGLE
+947 SQSILLAILELGLE
-961 CTSDIPVER
+961 CTSALAVER
-970 SDIKKVLVKLNKFRK
+970 SDIKKVLGKLNKIKK
-985 QLLHMDKHSNGKRH
+985 QFLQIQSI

>member
-1 MSVRRLYDASL
+1 MSVRRLYNASL
-12 MGALALLVL
+12 MGALALLVH

-67 PGVLCSR
+67 TGVLCSR
-74 RRQRVTGLLLGDM
+74 RRQRVTSLKLRNM

-99 LSFLQLLDLS
+99 LSFLQVLDIS

-120 IGHLRHLKTLYL
+120 IGHLGRLNTLRL
-132 FLNMLEGNI
+132 FFNMLEGNI
-141 PLGLHHCQRL
+141 PLGLHHCRRL
-151 EVISLAGNKFRGRIP
+151 EVISLTGNKFSGRVP

-174 LSELALGQN
+174 LRALSLGLN
-183 ELIGTIPPSFGNIS
+183 ELTGTIPPSFGNIS
-197 SLQGFGLEEN
+197 SLEGFGLEMN
-207 QIYGNFPTE
+207 HIYGNIPTE
-216 LAQLPNLN
+216 LAQLPNLK
-224 LIYLALNYL
+224 LIYLLLNYL
-233 IGPIPPAIFNKSS
+233 TGPIPPAIFNKSS
-246 MVQIDLNGNAFS
+246 MVKINLNFNAFS
-258 GNIPTNNGLF
+258 GNLPTNNGLF
-268 LPNLEV
+268 LPNLEF
-274 LLLDHNQLTG
+274 LFLDHTQLTG

-293 SNLTML
+293 SKLTKL
-299 TLAVNLF
+299 TLAANLF
-306 AGTVP
+306 TGPVP

-316 LKHLEVLHLFKNQ
+316 LKHLERLSLFQNQ

-343 DLTNCTSLVHL
+343 DLTNCTSLVEL
-354 LVGGNKLSGTLPNS
+354 WVRQNRLSGTLPNS
-368 IGNFSNT
+368 IGNLSYS
-375 LQELDVSESQLIG
+375 LQELEVSENQLTG

-395 SLRNVN
+395 SLRNLN
-401 VLGLANSNLNGNIP
+401 VISLANNNLNGNIP
-415 STLGEIESLQRLYL
+415 STLGEIKNLQRFYL

-446 NLGELYADEN
+446 NLGELYAEEN

-469 KGLQVMKLSH
+469 RGLQVMKLSH

-489 WKIETLRDL
+489 WNLETLRDL

-614 TSQSFMENEALCG
+614 TSRSFMENEALCG

-640 SKKSMI
+640 SKKLMI

-651 YILPVIAMMLIF
+651 YILPAIALMLIF

-675 NNVQSQNL
+675 NNAQSQNL

-689 TEHRTISYLEL
+689 MDHRMISYLEL
-700 RRATNDLCEANLLG
+700 VRATDDFCEANLLG

-727 DGTIVAVKVF
+727 DGTIVAVKVL
-737 NLQLEGAFRSFD
+737 NLQLEGAFKSFD

-760 RNLVGVLTACSNPE
+760 RNLVGVITTCSNPE
-774 FRALVLQYMSNGS
+774 LRALVLQYMSNGS
-787 LEMWLYSHNSFL
+787 LEMWLYSHNSCL
-799 NLLQRIGIMID
+799 NLRQRIGIMID

-825 VVHCDLK
+825 VVHCDVK

-851 AKILAENKTAIQTKT
+851 AKILAENKTAIQTRT

-877 GSDGRVSTYGDIY
+877 GSEGRVSTSGDIY
-890 SYGVMLLETF
+890 SYGMMLLETF
-900 TRKKPTDEMF
+900 TRKKPIDQMF

-919 VSASLPNKIMEIVDG
+919 VSTSLPNKIMEIVDG
-934 GLLRMQNDSDMVT
+934 GLLRMQNGSDMVA
-947 SKSILLAILELGLE
+947 SQSILLAILELGLE
-961 CTSDIPVER
+961 CTSELPVER
-970 SDIKKVLVKLNKFRK
+970 SDIKKVLGELNKIKK
-985 QLLHMDKHSNGKRH
+985 QFLQIQSI